1 MWSQSQRGE
10 VTGVVTD
17 ASGAVIPS
25 VKVELVNPQ
34 IGAKFETTSNPSG
47 VYTIP
52 LVPFGRYAMTVTSP
66 GFATYTR
73 PVVEVATGTTNTVN
87 VVLTIGEVSQQVSVQ
102 GGAVVLEST
111 TSSLGTAVDEKL
123 KTDLPNLI
131 NGDKRS
137 PFSYIFV
144 SPTVNPH
151 MQLTIGG
158 SRANAVEVLVDG
170 QTTDIDTN
178 AMGNNG
184 GGLPS
189 VEAIGEFK
197 LNLNSMAAEYGRS
210 SGGEIA
216 FATKSATNVYHGVGY
231 EYLRNDKL
239 DARPWQAATRDIYK
253 QNEYGF
259 AGGGP
264 VWIPKVYNGHNK
276 TFIWGNYT
284 GYKFRTAAAT
294 SVTTLPT
301 AEQRDG
307 NFSAPDVPTLY
318 DALNI

>member
-1 MWSQSQRGE
+1 
-10 VTGVVTD
+10 
-17 ASGAVIPS
+17 
-25 VKVELVNPQ
+25 
-34 IGAKFETTSNPSG
+34 
-47 VYTIP
+47 
-52 LVPFGRYAMTVTSP
+52 
-66 GFATYTR
+66 
-73 PVVEVATGTTNTVN
+73 
-87 VVLTIGEVSQQVSVQ
+87 VSVQ

-137 PFSYIFV
+137 PFSYIYV

-170 QTTDIDTN
+170 QTTDVDTN

-216 FATKSATNVYHGVGY
+216 FATKSGTNAYHGVGY
-231 EYLRNDKL
+231 EYLRNDHL
-239 DARPWQAATRDIYK
+239 DARRGRLPTGCYK

-259 AGGGP
+259 SGGGP
-264 VWIPKVYNGHNK
+264 VWIPKLYNGKNK

-301 AEQRDG
+301 ADQRTG
-307 NFSAPDVPTLY
+307 NFSAPDIPTLY
-318 DALNI
+318 DALNIFTDAQGNLQRTPFPGNIIPTNRISGVSNHFLAFAAGTQWTWFVPQLRGKRQQTEKL